1 MLRVGPPDKGAPIT
15 GIAFAAPFANAFCQA
30 CAEVSCYLL
39 HRRIED
45 SFGECLLWEL
55 LRNICGDHRGDL
67 GDALLSDH
75 DAEQDADEECENAL
89 GRFIEFFV
97 LAVK

>member
-1 MLRVGPPDKGAPIT
+1 MRGVTRAPRLPELPSRLHLQML
-15 GIAFAAPFANAFCQA
+15 FCQA

-75 DAEQDADEECENAL
+75 DAEQDVDEECENAL